1 MQRRHLL
8 ATLPGLAWAV
18 VGCAGHADDVPVEVV
33 PLQPVNERVARIG
46 AYRLDAA
53 WALRRGDPRLG
64 GLSGLVVRDGRLW
77 AVSDRGTLVSARLLQ
92 TETGKIEGFAD
103 WTFTDLPLAGRA
115 PDVEA
120 LDGAPATGW
129 VVAVENPVGIVA
141 IAPDGSVRPRPT
153 PPGMT
158 AAPRNRV
165 VEALTRLEDG
175 SLLALS
181 EGLAAGPAMLRG
193 WLIRGNDTLPVRWA
207 VADGFVPV
215 GADRDGDQLY
225 VLERAVSLLD
235 GGFQSRIRVVDLA
248 RVDWAAETVLD
259 GEERARIDT
268 EPYREN
274 HEGIALERAGGR
286 LWIWLVSDDN
296 FSPLQSTRL
305 LRLEVI
311 AR

>member
-1 MQRRHLL
+1 MQRRRLL
-8 ATLPGLAWAV
+8 ASLAGLAWGT
-18 VGCAGHADDVPVEVV
+18 VGCTGHAGDTPVEVV

-53 WALRRGDPRLG
+53 WTLRRGDPRLG
-64 GLSGLVVRDGRLW
+64 GLSGLIVRDGLLF
-77 AVSDRGTLVSARLLQ
+77 AVSDRGTLVTARLLQ
-92 TETGKIEGFAD
+92 TETGKVEGFAD
-103 WTFTDLPLAGRA
+103 WTLTDLPLPGRA

-120 LDGAPATGW
+120 LDGSPASGW
-129 VVAVENPVGIVA
+129 VVAVENPVGLVA
-141 IAPDGSVRPRPT
+141 IAPDGTARALPT
-153 PPGMT
+153 PPGMSR
-158 AAPRNRV
+158 APRNQV
-165 VEALTRLEDG
+165 VEALASLADG

-181 EGLAAGPAMLRG
+181 EGLAAGPGTLRG
-193 WLIRGNDTLPVRWA
+193 WLIRADRTLPLRWA

-225 VLERAVSLLD
+225 VLERAVSLLG

-248 RVDWAAETVLD
+248 RVDWVEDIVLD
-259 GEERARIDT
+259 GEERARIDI

-305 LRLEVI
+305 LRLEVVG
-311 AR
+311 R

>member
-1 MQRRHLL
+1 M
-8 ATLPGLAWAV
+8 LPGLAWGLI
-18 VGCAGHADDVPVEVV
+18 GCSGHAGSAPVEVV
-33 PLQPVNERVARIG
+33 PLQPANERVARIG

-53 WALRRGDPRLG
+53 WTLRRGDPRLG
-64 GLSGLVVRDGRLW
+64 GLSGLIVRDGRLF

-103 WTFTDLPLAGRA
+103 WSFTDLPLPGRA
-115 PDVEA
+115 PDVED
-120 LDGAPATGW
+120 LDGSPATGW
-129 VVAVENPVGIVA
+129 LVPVENPVGIVA
-141 IAPDGSVRPRPT
+141 IAPDGAVRQLPQ

-158 AAPRNRV
+158 GAPRNQV
-165 VEALTRLEDG
+165 VEALTSLEDG

-181 EGLAAGPAMLRG
+181 EGLAAGPGTMRG
-193 WLIRGNDTLPVRWA
+193 WLIRADRTIPIRWA

-225 VLERAVSLLD
+225 VLERAVSLLG

-248 RVDWAAETVLD
+248 RVDWAPETVLD
-259 GEERARIDT
+259 GEERARIDI

-305 LRLEVI
+305 LRLEVV